1 MNSTLSNILTLVIGT
16 IAITGCESDK
26 IENNSES
33 TLVTEFLTE
42 ISSLENIEGENPISL
57 FEANA
62 KIEANEI
69 IDISKDNISEFLI
82 KAKTFKHCVIISGNH
97 TIITVI
103 DYDNCKQSAS
113 WGACMPF
120 TEGYIKKG
128 KLEHQE
134 DYMNNIVGLP
144 DSQKRTAYLF
154 N

>member
-1 MNSTLSNILTLVIGT
+1 MVRLCEDNVPLLNDISNIETEYPFSLSPFQKH
-16 IAITGCESDK
+16 AID
-26 IENNSES
+26 
-33 TLVTEFLTE
+33 
-42 ISSLENIEGENPISL
+42 
-57 FEANA
+57 A
-62 KIEANEI
+62 
-69 IDISKDNISEFLI
+69 
-82 KAKTFKHCVIISGNH
+82 IISGNH